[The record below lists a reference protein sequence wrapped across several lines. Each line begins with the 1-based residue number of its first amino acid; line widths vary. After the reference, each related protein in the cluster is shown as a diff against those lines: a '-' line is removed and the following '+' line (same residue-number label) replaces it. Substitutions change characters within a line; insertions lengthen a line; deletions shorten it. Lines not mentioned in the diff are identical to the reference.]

1 MTTRID
7 ATNYRILVGPAA
19 LALLGAC
26 GSPSETTPAPSA
38 SMPATPVPATP
49 VPAVVEPTPATPVP
63 APAVVEPAPAPA
75 PPAPTST
82 TLRAAAVRE
91 GPVTLLRQHD
101 APLLVLDGEPLPL
114 VDGTFTRHPTGS
126 AGLWPDRPRDAEASL
141 VVAATSLVE
150 PLGAWTSTVHE
161 HMRSAYD
168 YEVYQ
173 RKGEQWRRQPLRKGL
188 LVAYYAA
195 FVERDGALLALRSWA
210 ADPAQQET
218 ESEEEN
224 PKAAAYQA
232 KLTRALAGAKQQWVH
247 IAGAEPVVVPE
258 IPAGVTL
265 VDGTAAITTD
275 GTLMALAEETLADGT
290 QTVLLM
296 WPPGQA
302 RAERVEVPEL
312 AKARLPT
319 LVSSGEWALVGASI
333 DGEQETE
340 ASYLALGRGREW
352 QRVPVSLPGRASSVT
367 TISGA
372 ARMPDGEV
380 WIALANRFE
389 GGGDRRPVWRK
400 PVEGPWQPVPL
411 PAVGGKAFGPAK
423 DWVRDATYD
432 DRGWVATRRSPSATV
447 PEQAPS
453 LLFAGGAVWIVVQG
467 QTAYDDVGEPP
478 SRTVVLTNAPGTAP
492 PQRLP
497 SAWQLELERRN
508 HALRAA
514 EPGQTQCEGF
524 SITLGP
530 ATLAKQSPALV
541 TTLAAITVPDDAEG
555 DGASTRAIY
564 VAEREGQEV
573 LVADALAGSPA
584 QAVALREAVVAAMTA
599 AGVPVAAVAAD
610 CRIPEVDRMVEL
622 PSTGP

>member
-1 MTTRID
+1 MCMPHVRSLAGS
-7 ATNYRILVGPAA
+7 AT

-26 GSPSETTPAPSA
+26 TSPSETTPEPTA
-38 SMPATPVPATP
+38 SMPTTPEPSAPAPTP
-49 VPAVVEPTPATPVP
+49 TPSIPTTPEPTTP
-63 APAVVEPAPAPA
+63 EPTTAPA
-75 PPAPTST
+75 PPPPTST

-91 GPVTLLRQHD
+91 GPVTLLHQRD
-101 APLLVLDGEPLPL
+101 APLLVIDGEPLPL

-126 AGLWPDRPRDAEASL
+126 AGLWPDRPSDAETSL
-141 VVAATSLVE
+141 VLAATSLDE

-161 HMRSAYD
+161 LMRSAYVYD
-168 YEVYQ
+168 VYQ
-173 RKGEQWRRQPLRKGL
+173 RKGEQWQPQRLRKGL

-195 FVERDGALLALRSWA
+195 FVERDGGLLALRSWA

-232 KLTRALAGAKQQWVH
+232 KLTRALARAEQQWVR
-247 IAGAEPVVVPE
+247 IAGAEPAVVPE
-258 IPAGVTL
+258 IPAGATL
-265 VDGTAAITTD
+265 VGSVTTTAD
-275 GTLMALAEETLADGT
+275 GTLVALAEEMLASDT
-290 QTVLLM
+290 HTVLLM

-302 RAERVEVPEL
+302 SAERAEVPEL
-312 AKARLPT
+312 ATARLPT
-319 LVSSGEWALVGASI
+319 LVSSGEWALVGGSN
-333 DGEQETE
+333 DGETDTE
-340 ASYLALGRGREW
+340 QSYLALGRGREW
-352 QRVPVSLPGRASSVT
+352 QRVPVSLPRRSSSVT

-389 GGGDRRPVWRK
+389 GGGDRQPVWRK
-400 PVEGPWQPVPL
+400 PVEGPWQPVRL

-432 DRGWVATRRSPSATV
+432 DRGWVETERSRSATV

-453 LLFAGGAVWIVVQG
+453 LLFMGGAVWIVVQG
-467 QTAYDDVGEPP
+467 QTAYEDVGEPP

-497 SAWQLELERRN
+497 SAWQLALERRN

-514 EPGQTQCEGF
+514 QPGHTKCEGF

-530 ATLAKQSPALV
+530 ATLAKEAPALV

-564 VAEREGQEV
+564 VAERRGKKV

-599 AGVPVAAVAAD
+599 AGVPTKTVAAD
-610 CRIPEVDRMVEL
+610 CRIPEIDRMVEL
-622 PSTGP
+622 SSNGL